1 MKHLQT
7 TWFALS
13 QVFRTVFSEPVLL
26 PFTGFVLVMILRC
39 VRLARDLFTQAR

>member
-7 TWFALS
+7 TWIVLS

-26 PFTGFVLVMILRC
+26 PFTGFLLITILRC
-39 VRLARDLFTQAR
+39 VRLARALLTQAR